1 MAISQSISSETSEIR
16 GLKGS
21 IIIKQQVTTT
31 REVTQTPGGRS
42 RGFTDWAL
50 HSQKEGKKKN

>member
-1 MAISQSISSETSEIR
+1 MVSTVSAAFKIR

>member
-1 MAISQSISSETSEIR
+1 MESETSEIR

-21 IIIKQQVTTT
+21 IIIKQQVMTTG
-31 REVTQTPGGRS
+31 EVTQTPGGRS